1 MDTLC
6 NICSP
11 EDFVEEVLDDNR
23 EEITGVGEGFSEM
36 FLKEREN
43 LVQVLTYMEEF
54 DFKELIKPLIA
65 LWSSIDSIEN

>member
-54 DFKELIKPLIA
+54 DFKELIKPPIPL
-65 LWSSIDSIEN
+65 LSSIDLIEN

>member
-11 EDFVEEVLDDNR
+11 EDFVEEVLDDNW

-54 DFKELIKPLIA
+54 DFKELIKPPIPL
-65 LWSSIDSIEN
+65 LSSIDLIEN